1 MKKYIFLLTLVSLIG
16 CSSTK
21 YMSNG
26 AKDNEPLLFEDEYEL
41 SKLNEINLEGSAF
54 WGIPLSS
61 ELTKEAKN
69 KSGYLFTFNGVNI
82 SKSSKILPILS
93 LIGYSVTTGVILNS
107 IAGSRQVKDG
117 FDTDYYTGQ
126 LVQRYISK
134 PRLPL
139 VAGIIIGVPIAGA
152 LNNLT
157 FSNSALGA
165 AGSSL
170 NYKLITENPE
180 IDLFYYPKYTINT
193 EMSIWK
199 QKATLK
205 ANLLGAKLKLD

>member
-1 MKKYIFLLTLVSLIG
+1 MKKHIILLSLVSLIG
-16 CSSTK
+16 CTSTK
-21 YMSNG
+21 YMSSG
-26 AKDNEPLLFEDEYEL
+26 AKDNKPLLFEDEYEL
-41 SKLNEINLEGSAF
+41 FKLNEINLEGSAL

-82 SKSSKILPILS
+82 GKTPKILPILGM
-93 LIGYSVTTGVILNS
+93 IGYSFVTGNLLST
-107 IAGSRQVKDG
+107 IAGDKQVEDG
-117 FDTDYYTGQ
+117 GYYDNNGNYYPY
-126 LVQRYISK
+126 YISK

-139 VAGIIIGVPIAGA
+139 VPAIILGVPIAGT

-157 FSNSALGA
+157 FSNSALGS
-165 AGSSL
+165 AGSAL

-180 IDLFYYPKYTINT
+180 IDLFYYPKYEVNNT
-193 EMSIWK
+193 LSLWK

-205 ANLLGAKLKLD
+205 ANVMGAKLKLD

>member
-1 MKKYIFLLTLVSLIG
+1 MKKYIFLLSLVSLIG

-26 AKDNEPLLFEDEYEL
+26 AKDNKPLLFEDEYEL

-69 KSGYLFTFNGVNI
+69 KSGYLFTFNGVKI

-93 LIGYSVTTGVILNS
+93 MIGYTFATGVVLNTL
-107 IAGSRQVKDG
+107 AGEKQTQQG
-117 FDTDYYTGQ
+117 YYSYNGVLYPNYT
-126 LVQRYISK
+126 SK

-139 VAGIIIGVPIAGA
+139 VAAIIVGMPIAGA

-165 AGSSL
+165 AGSAL

-180 IDLFYYPKYTINT
+180 IDLFYYPKYEVNNNL
-193 EMSIWK
+193 SLWK

-205 ANLLGAKLKLD
+205 ANVMGAKLKLD

>member
-1 MKKYIFLLTLVSLIG
+1 MKKYIFLLSLVSLIG
-16 CSSTK
+16 CTSTK
-21 YMSNG
+21 YMSSG
-26 AKDNEPLLFEDEYEL
+26 AKDNKPLLFEDEYEL

-69 KSGYLFTFNGVNI
+69 KSGHLFTFNGVNI

-93 LIGYSVTTGVILNS
+93 MIGYTFATGVVLNTL
-107 IAGSRQVKDG
+107 AGEKQTQQG
-117 FDTDYYTGQ
+117 YYSYNGGLYPNYT
-126 LVQRYISK
+126 YK

-139 VAGIIIGVPIAGA
+139 VAAIIVGVPIAGT

-165 AGSSL
+165 AGSAL

-180 IDLFYYPKYTINT
+180 IDLFYYPKYEVNNNL
-193 EMSIWK
+193 SIWK

>member
-1 MKKYIFLLTLVSLIG
+1 MKQYIFLLSLVLLIG
-16 CSSTK
+16 CTSTK
-21 YMSNG
+21 YMSSG
-26 AKDNEPLLFEDEYEL
+26 AKDNKPLLFEDEYEL

-69 KSGYLFTFNGVNI
+69 KSGHLFTFNGVNI

-93 LIGYSVTTGVILNS
+93 MIGYTFATGVVLNTL
-107 IAGSRQVKDG
+107 AGEKQTQQG
-117 FDTDYYTGQ
+117 YYSYNGVLYPNYT
-126 LVQRYISK
+126 YK

-139 VAGIIIGVPIAGA
+139 VAAIIVGVPIAGA

-165 AGSSL
+165 AGSAL

-180 IDLFYYPKYTINT
+180 IDLFYYPKYTVNNNL
-193 EMSIWK
+193 SLWK

-205 ANLLGAKLKLD
+205 ANVKGAKLKLD

>member
-1 MKKYIFLLTLVSLIG
+1 M
-16 CSSTK
+16 SS
-21 YMSNG
+21 G
-26 AKDNEPLLFEDEYEL
+26 AKDNKPLLFEDEYEL

-69 KSGYLFTFNGVNI
+69 KSGHLFTFNGVNI

-93 LIGYSVTTGVILNS
+93 MIGYTFATGVVLNTL
-107 IAGSRQVKDG
+107 AGEKQTQQG
-117 FDTDYYTGQ
+117 YYSYNGGLYPNYT
-126 LVQRYISK
+126 YK

-139 VAGIIIGVPIAGA
+139 VAAIIVGVPIAGT

-157 FSNSALGA
+157 FSNSALGS
-165 AGSSL
+165 AGSAL

-180 IDLFYYPKYTINT
+180 IDLFYYPKYEVNNT
-193 EMSIWK
+193 LSLWK

-205 ANLLGAKLKLD
+205 ANVMGAKLKLD

>member
-1 MKKYIFLLTLVSLIG
+1 MKKSYIVLISLLSLIG

-26 AKDNEPLLFEDEYEL
+26 AKDNKPLLFEDEYEL

-69 KSGYLFTFNGVNI
+69 KSGHLFTFNGVNV
-82 SKSSKILPILS
+82 SKSTKIIPILS
-93 LIGYSVTTGVILNS
+93 MIGYTVTTGFVLNTL
-107 IAGSRQVKDG
+107 AGNKQVEDG
-117 FDTDYYTGQ
+117 GYYDNNGNYYPY
-126 LVQRYISK
+126 YISK

-139 VAGIIIGVPIAGA
+139 VAGIIVGIPIAGA

-157 FSNSALGA
+157 FSNSALGS
-165 AGSSL
+165 AGSAL

-180 IDLFYYPKYTINT
+180 IDLFYYPKYEVNNT
-193 EMSIWK
+193 LSLWK

-205 ANLLGAKLKLD
+205 ANVMGAKLKLD

>member
-1 MKKYIFLLTLVSLIG
+1 MKKHIVLLSLVSLIG
-16 CSSTK
+16 CTSTK
-21 YMSNG
+21 YMSSG
-26 AKDNEPLLFEDEYEL
+26 AKDNKPLLFEDEYEL

-69 KSGYLFTFNGVNI
+69 KRGHLFTFNGVNV
-82 SKSSKILPILS
+82 SKSTKIIPILS
-93 LIGYSVTTGVILNS
+93 MIGYTVTTGFVLNTL
-107 IAGSRQVKDG
+107 AGNKQVEDG
-117 FDTDYYTGQ
+117 GYYDNNIYYPYYT
-126 LVQRYISK
+126 SK

-139 VAGIIIGVPIAGA
+139 VVGLIIGVPIAGT

-157 FSNSALGA
+157 FSNSALGS
-165 AGSSL
+165 AGSAL

-180 IDLFYYPKYTINT
+180 IDLYVYPKYTINK
-193 EMSIWK
+193 EMGIWK

>member
-1 MKKYIFLLTLVSLIG
+1 MKKHIILLSLVSLIG
-16 CSSTK
+16 CTSTK
-21 YMSNG
+21 YMSSG
-26 AKDNEPLLFEDEYEL
+26 AKDNKPLLFEDEYEL
-41 SKLNEINLEGSAF
+41 FKLNEINLEGSAL

-82 SKSSKILPILS
+82 GKTPKILPILGM
-93 LIGYSVTTGVILNS
+93 IGYSFVTGNLLST
-107 IAGSRQVKDG
+107 IAGDKQVEDG
-117 FDTDYYTGQ
+117 GYYANNGVYYPYYT
-126 LVQRYISK
+126 SK

-139 VAGIIIGVPIAGA
+139 VAGIIVGIPIAGA

-157 FSNSALGA
+157 FSNSALGS
-165 AGSSL
+165 AGSAL

-180 IDLFYYPKYTINT
+180 IDLFYYPKYEVNNT
-193 EMSIWK
+193 LSLWK

-205 ANLLGAKLKLD
+205 ANVMGAKLKLD